1 MPKRKPT
8 CLTENLTKQIKGF
21 GSLGEIAVPLRKDK
35 LAKPVEPTDNCEL
48 QVEFD
53 AAQEYD

>member
-1 MPKRKPT
+1 M
-8 CLTENLTKQIKGF
+8 KGF
-21 GSLGEIAVPLRKDK
+21 GSLGKIVVPERKDK
-35 LAKPVEPTDNCEL
+35 LTKPIEPTDNCEL